1 MSMYR
6 RILIAYDGSAAAR
19 KALESALAT
28 ASRDGAELF
37 VVTVCQPPDI
47 GDDVETEA
55 VIESSKRFHRSL
67 LAEVRGE
74 ISKKG
79 VTTHYELCVGHPAE
93 QIISCADRHE
103 VDLIVLGDRG
113 RSKFAQLLLGSV
125 SKHVLQHADRPVLL
139 VR

>member
-1 MSMYR
+1 MYR

-19 KALESALAT
+19 KALETALAT

-37 VVTVCQPPDI
+37 VVTVCHPPDI

-55 VIESSKRFHRSL
+55 IVESSTRFHRSL
-67 LAEVRGE
+67 LAEARGE
-74 ISKKG
+74 VARTG
-79 VTTHYELCVGHPAE
+79 VAAQYDLCVGHPAE
-93 QIISCADRHE
+93 QILTCADRHN
-103 VDLIVLGDRG
+103 VDLIVIGSRG

-125 SKHVLQHADRPVLL
+125 SKHVLQHANRQVLV